1 MTSNSIPRDPV
12 ELAYYGEFIPGHSP
26 EEARRKLTVALAIPP
41 DQVDAVFSGR
51 RVVLKKSVP
60 ASEADRFLAKLE
72 SIGIL
77 ARSEAERPQAAST
90 APATPEN
97 SPRSDLAP
105 ALALTEEPPKTS
117 PGAPAEEVAC
127 PKCGTRQPKRNLC
140 SNCSTDMPRY
150 AAAQKT
156 IMAEERETKLAALR
170 STTQPQGPGREVPDA
185 DYALEGASL
194 LGTDF
199 GGRIGRIAYL
209 VGGFILSG
217 LLIFGLVASLK
228 SGFWLLLLPLLFG
241 ALFVS
246 LRLTVLRCH
255 DLNWSGWWSLL
266 MLIPYAGSLFNLVL
280 LFVPGTRGSNDFGR
294 PSHPPGMPAL
304 GISVLVIALAG
315 LLAAPQIS
323 RLEPMLASYGIDGA
337 RPAGEPLAALEHYDP
352 RSNTVV
358 MYSLTTCGYCAA
370 KRREFDELGIRYTE
384 LFIDADQSAR
394 SQLDMRLEQANFA
407 RQTYGTPIVDVNGI
421 LLPNNPPIEDIA
433 RHLRGRSS

>member
-1 MTSNSIPRDPV
+1 MTSNSAAHDFV
-12 ELAYYGEFIPGHSP
+12 ELAYYGEFVAGHAP

-51 RVVLKKSVP
+51 RIVLKKSVP
-60 ASEADRFLAKLE
+60 VGEAERFLAKLE

-77 ARSEAERPQAAST
+77 ARGEAERPPS
-90 APATPEN
+90 TPE
-97 SPRSDLAP
+97 SSITPEQAPRPDHAP
-105 ALALTEEPPKTS
+105 PLALAEERPNPS
-117 PGAPAEEVAC
+117 VVGPAEEVAC
-127 PKCGTRQPKRNLC
+127 PKCGTRQPKRTLC
-140 SNCSTDMPRY
+140 SSCSTDMPRY
-150 AAAQKT
+150 AAAQRT
-156 IMAEERETKLAALR
+156 IKAEEREARLAALR
-170 STTQPQGPGREVPDA
+170 SAAQPQGTGREMPDA

-194 LGTDF
+194 LGTGF

-209 VGGFILSG
+209 VGGFLLSG

-228 SGFWLLLLPLLFG
+228 SGFWLLLAPILFG

-255 DLNWSGWWSLL
+255 DLDWSGWWSLL

-294 PSHPPGMPAL
+294 PSRPPGMPAI
-304 GISVLVIALAG
+304 GISVLVLALAG
-315 LLAAPQIS
+315 MLAASQIS
-323 RLEPMLASYGIDGA
+323 RLAPMLAAYGIHGA
-337 RPAGEPLAALEHYDP
+337 QPAAEPVAALEDYDP
-352 RSNTVV
+352 HNNTIV

-394 SQLDMRLEQANFA
+394 SQLDTRLEQANFP

-421 LLPNNPPIEDIA
+421 LLPNNPTIEDIA